1 MDLAVRGQMALSGET
16 VAELLWCAERERA
29 DSTDYCQF
37 TSLINSAYDAARKT
51 ELIELMWRIAC
62 ADDAMHRH
70 EEQLIRKIAEL
81 FSQWLRRVG
90 LAARAG
96 TLGQHAD
103 GPCQTTSA
111 RYAAAVPS
119 RTARIVRA

>member
-1 MDLAVRGQMALSGET
+1 MPTRPTTAI
-16 VAELLWCAERERA
+16 
-29 DSTDYCQF
+29 
-37 TSLINSAYDAARKT
+37 INGAYDAARKV

-70 EEQLIRKIAEL
+70 EERLIRKIAEL
-81 FSQWLRRVG
+81 FSNWLRRVG
-90 LAARAG
+90 LAARTG
-96 TLGQHAD
+96 TLAQHAD
-103 GPCQTTSA
+103 GRCQATSA